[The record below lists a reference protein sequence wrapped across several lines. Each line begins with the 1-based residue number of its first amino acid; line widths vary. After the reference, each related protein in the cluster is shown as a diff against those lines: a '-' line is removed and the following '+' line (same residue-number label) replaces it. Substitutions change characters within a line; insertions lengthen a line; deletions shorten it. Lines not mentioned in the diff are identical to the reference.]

1 MDIDNLAISALS
13 LPFEHDLDIHYLI
26 LRTNDF
32 TVYLDSELDIDWKT
46 TDEYDARREGDLASH
61 NKIINRV
68 ASLEC
73 IPNDHLRTNIRR
85 NYKRM
90 LGEGLARSLKHDY
103 ENAMNILDDAEQYIK
118 ARNIE
123 SARYWQLSTSCFFGI
138 LCGLVA
144 CLIWVFRTQII
155 SISGE
160 VALYVFLSSLAGGVG
175 ALISII
181 FRIGNT
187 QITTDAERKLHI
199 LEAISRIIGGIISGL
214 IISFFIKLGLFVPVF
229 QKTNGTYL
237 AMVAAGLIAGA
248 SERWV
253 PSLIAQF
260 ENGQKVPKPKG
271 GK

>member
-1 MDIDNLAISALS
+1 MDQITTSATGELS
-13 LPFEHDLDIHYLI
+13 FEHDLDIHYLI

-32 TVYLDSELDIDWKT
+32 TVFLDSELDLDWKT
-46 TDEYDARREGDLASH
+46 TDEYDSRKQGDPSNH
-61 NKIINRV
+61 NKIINRI

-103 ENAMNILDDAEQYIK
+103 ENAMTILDDAERYIRS
-118 ARNIE
+118 RNIE
-123 SARYWQLSTSCFFGI
+123 SARYWQLSTSCLSGTI
-138 LCGLVA
+138 CGFVA
-144 CLIWVFRTQII
+144 CFIWAFKLQMLPIL
-155 SISGE
+155 GE
-160 VALYVFLSSLAGGVG
+160 TGLYVILAGLTGGLG
-175 ALISII
+175 ALLSII
-181 FRIGNT
+181 FRMGNA

-214 IISFFIKLGLFVPVF
+214 IVSFFVKLGLFVPIF
-229 QKTNGTYL
+229 QKTNDTYL

-248 SERWV
+248 TERWV

-260 ENGQKVPKPKG
+260 ENGQKTSKSKG

>member
-1 MDIDNLAISALS
+1 MDSDA
-13 LPFEHDLDIHYLI
+13 LPFERDLDIHYLI
-26 LRTNDF
+26 LQTKDF
-32 TVYLDSELDIDWKT
+32 VVFLDKELDVDWKT
-46 TDEYDARREGDLASH
+46 TDAYDARQEGDSLSR
-61 NKIINRV
+61 NKIKNRM

-90 LGEGLARSLKHDY
+90 LGEGLARSFNHDY
-103 ENAMNILDDAEQYIK
+103 ENAMSILDDAEQYIR

-123 SARYWQLSTSCFFGI
+123 AARYWQLSTSCLSGI
-138 LCGLVA
+138 FCGLAA
-144 CLIWVFRTQII
+144 CLIWAFRIQII
-155 SISGE
+155 PILGE
-160 VALYVFLSSLAGGVG
+160 TGLYVVLAGLAGGLG

-181 FRIGNT
+181 FRMGNA
-187 QITTDAERKLHI
+187 QITTDAERKLHM
-199 LEAISRIIGGIISGL
+199 LEAISRIMGGVISGL
-214 IISFFIKLGLFVPVF
+214 IISIFVKLGLFVPVF
-229 QKTNGTYL
+229 QKANEASL
-237 AMVAAGLIAGA
+237 AMVAAGLVAGA